1 MSIKGQMNELDE
13 ITREIKLLNDKLSK
27 LRKRKKTIEEN
38 IGEYLE
44 SNNKPGFK
52 CNGKIV
58 TKFEKETRKRLN
70 KRDKE
75 ENMKN
80 ILRQHGINDS
90 DGVCH
95 QILNSIKG
103 DSQTISTIKI
113 K

>member
-13 ITREIKLLNDKLSK
+13 LSKEIKLLSERMTK
-27 LRKRKKTIEEN
+27 LRKRKKEIEEN
-38 IGEYLE
+38 IGQYLE

-58 TKFEKETRKRLN
+58 TKFQKESRKRLN

-75 ENMKN
+75 ENMKD
-80 ILRQHGINDS
+80 ILRENGINDT
-90 DGVCH
+90 DGVCN
-95 QILNSIKG
+95 QILESIKG

>member
-13 ITREIKLLNDKLSK
+13 ISIEIKLLNDKLTK

-38 IGEYLE
+38 IGDYLD

-58 TKFEKETRKRLN
+58 TKLEKETRKRLN

-80 ILRQHGINDS
+80 ILRQYGINDS
-90 DGVCH
+90 DTVCN

-103 DSQTISTIKI
+103 DSKTISTIKI